1 MAVIFRFSGYL
12 VDIGESYSE
21 EDIAVEIKNVL
32 DDGIVHQLHAERS
45 DNFEWDDDLPVNR
58 HNCDM
63 AHLEAYFD
71 TDCMVDVSR
80 DVIVGGKYRHF
91 KEGKIVEVLAISRN
105 TEHINDVSVVY
116 RCSDGRVWN
125 RPYNM
130 FVSKVDAEKYPEHKG
145 KYRFE
150 LVKE

>member
-1 MAVIFRFSGYL
+1 MAKIFRFSGYL
-12 VDIGESYSE
+12 VDRYDYYDESTVEY
-21 EDIAVEIKNVL
+21 DIDFAL
-32 DDGIVHQLHAERS
+32 DYCLIRQLHVERS
-45 DNFEWDDDLPVNR
+45 AGFDWDDNLPINQD
-58 HNCDM
+58 NCDM

-80 DVIVGGKYRHF
+80 EVVIGGKYRHF

-116 RCSDGRVWN
+116 RCEDGRVWN

-130 FVSKVDAEKYPEHKG
+130 FVSKVDAEKYPEHKD

-150 LVKE
+150 LIKE